1 MSQIKRFIAGAVCPR
16 CGKMDCV
23 RMYRDEE
30 REHRECIECGFAD
43 SLRLDGRP
51 EPSELNTRV
60 NGDTKTPASIRSEPE
75 VKAQPIKFFT
85 KPKKAAD
92 EGNNRH

>member
-1 MSQIKRFIAGAVCPR
+1 MSVVKRFIAGAVCPR

-30 REHRECIECGFAD
+30 REHRECVECGFSD

-51 EPSELNTRV
+51 EPTELETRV
-60 NGDTKTPASIRSEPE
+60 NSE
-75 VKAQPIKFFT
+75 
-85 KPKKAAD
+85 KPKSIPRLEAD
-92 EGNNRH
+92 EVQVQPLKFYVKPKQARKDH